1 MELRSCYF
9 CGRTGEGLD
18 AYPVVPERLAA
29 EAAPA
34 DPARVVLCPDC
45 RSKLRRVLEIALADA
60 RDPDPG
66 GATPGADGGG
76 GGGPEVTFDAATAE
90 DGDGASDDESD
101 GDPAPDRAAV
111 PTDDEDETTRAG
123 ADGEGD
129 GDPDTTRAGAD
140 GEGDAARATDDAT
153 DEDEGDG
160 ERSTD
165 APGLGAGAGG
175 PYRKALRLLQNRE
188 FPMERAA
195 LVEVMSSAYDLDAA
209 ECERIVEFA
218 IERGA
223 LVDDGGTLRRA

>member
-18 AYPVVPERLAA
+18 AYPVVPGRLAA
-29 EAAPA
+29 EATPA

-66 GATPGADGGG
+66 GVTPGEDGDG
-76 GGGPEVTFDAATAE
+76 GGGPEVTFDAARAAG
-90 DGDGASDDESD
+90 DGDGADGASDDAAGDRDTTRPTED
-101 GDPAPDRAAV
+101 GDDR
-111 PTDDEDETTRAG
+111 D
-123 ADGEGD
+123 
-129 GDPDTTRAGAD
+129 DPDTA
-140 GEGDAARATDDAT
+140 
-153 DEDEGDG
+153 GDG

-165 APGLGAGAGG
+165 TPGLGSGAGG

-195 LVEVMSSAYDLDAA
+195 LVEVMSSAYDLDAT

-223 LVDDGGTLRRA
+223 LVDDDGTLRRA

>member
-18 AYPVVPERLAA
+18 AYPVVPGRLAA

-66 GATPGADGGG
+66 GVTPGEDGDG
-76 GGGPEVTFDAATAE
+76 GGGPEVTFDAAASEAE
-90 DGDGASDDESD
+90 DGDAAGGEDD
-101 GDPAPDRAAV
+101 A
-111 PTDDEDETTRAG
+111 
-123 ADGEGD
+123 GD
-129 GDPDTTRAGAD
+129 GDATRPTED
-140 GEGDAARATDDAT
+140 GDDAAGDRDATRPTGDATDDGDDRDDPDAA
-153 DEDEGDG
+153 GDG

-165 APGLGAGAGG
+165 TPGLGSGAGG

-195 LVEVMSSAYDLDAA
+195 LVEVMSSAYDLDAT

-223 LVDDGGTLRRA
+223 LVDDDGTLRRA

>member
-29 EAAPA
+29 DAAV

-60 RDPDPG
+60 RGVEPDA
-66 GATPGADGGG
+66 ATADADGGG
-76 GGGPEVTFDAATAE
+76 AGGPEVTFDAAGSD
-90 DGDGASDDESD
+90 DGDGDGDDETADRASDE
-101 GDPAPDRAAV
+101 AAGRV
-111 PTDDEDETTRAG
+111 PTPADDE
-123 ADGEGD
+123 ADD
-129 GDPDTTRAGAD
+129 AAHVATDPVATENADTDAAADTTENA
-140 GEGDAARATDDAT
+140 DAT
-153 DEDEGDG
+153 GGDEG
-160 ERSTD
+160 STD
-165 APGLGAGAGG
+165 APDLGAGAAS

-195 LVEVMSSAYDLDAA
+195 LVEVMSSAYDLDAT

-223 LVDDGGTLRRA
+223 LVDDDGTLRRA

>member
-29 EAAPA
+29 ETAPA

-45 RSKLRRVLEIALADA
+45 RSKLRRVLEIALADT
-60 RDPDPG
+60 RDPDPAG
-66 GATPGADGGG
+66 VTPGGNGGE
-76 GGGPEVTFDAATAE
+76 GGGPEVTFDAAAAEDATDDTTRPSE
-90 DGDGASDDESD
+90 DGDDRDDDAAEDATDDESEGDTPRAGEDVTDD
-101 GDPAPDRAAV
+101 GDDRDAPDAA
-111 PTDDEDETTRAG
+111 G
-123 ADGEGD
+123 G
-129 GDPDTTRAGAD
+129 
-140 GEGDAARATDDAT
+140 
-153 DEDEGDG
+153 G
-160 ERSTD
+160 ERPTD
-165 APGLGAGAGG
+165 APGLGSGAGG
-175 PYRKALRLLQNRE
+175 SYRKALRLLQNRE

-195 LVEVMSSAYDLDAA
+195 LVEVMSSAYDLDAT

>member
-18 AYPVVPERLAA
+18 AYPVVPGRLAA
-29 EAAPA
+29 EATPA

-66 GATPGADGGG
+66 GVTPGEDGDG
-76 GGGPEVTFDAATAE
+76 GGGPEVTFDAARAAG
-90 DGDGASDDESD
+90 DGDGADGASDD
-101 GDPAPDRAAV
+101 AA
-111 PTDDEDETTRAG
+111 
-123 ADGEGD
+123 GD
-129 GDPDTTRAGAD
+129 GDTTRPTEDGDDAAGDGDATRPTEDGDDRDDPDTA
-140 GEGDAARATDDAT
+140 
-153 DEDEGDG
+153 GDG

-165 APGLGAGAGG
+165 TPGLGSGAGG

-195 LVEVMSSAYDLDAA
+195 LVEVMSSAYDLDAT

-223 LVDDGGTLRRA
+223 LVDDDGTLRRA